1 MSQTHIVS
9 IVRASRNIALINN
22 AESREWRLVPFHS
35 VPFRSTKEKLRAQ
48 MKITKI
54 VYGLAESGE
63 EKKIITAFEKKV
75 RVF

>member
-22 AESREWRLVPFHS
+22 TESREWRLVPFHS
-35 VPFRSTKEKLRAQ
+35 VPFRSTKEKLQSAQ

-63 EKKIITAFEKKV
+63 EKKK
-75 RVF
+75 